1 MGPGSALA
9 DYCYEYYLNK
19 GTYVQTLKLYHTP
32 GEGIVGSIWI
42 MNDGSYKLTGQI
54 VGSDRTYKF
63 SKDHQLIG
71 FESIMEN
78 RLISSASILT
88 VFKDPSLCKPPSTSD
103 IQVEEVTSEQSS
115 VTYRYVVKSDKNTTT
130 VILLT
135 VIITLSVMCVVH
147 SVLIL
152 VISRCFRK
160 GKKLNQI
167 KKPKKI
173 PERRCDLLKYDQRLE
188 HESFL

>member
-9 DYCYEYYLNK
+9 DYCYEFYLNK

-54 VGSDRTYKF
+54 VGADRTYKF

-78 RLISSASILT
+78 RLISSASVLT
-88 VFKDPSLCKPPSTSD
+88 VFKDPSLCKPPSASD
-103 IQVEEVTSEQSS
+103 TQVEITSEQSS
-115 VTYRYVVKSDKNTTT
+115 VTYRYVVKSDNTTT

-135 VIITLSVMCVVH
+135 VIITLLVMCVVH
-147 SVLIL
+147 SALML
-152 VISRCFRK
+152 VISRCFRR
-160 GKKLNQI
+160 GKKLNKI

-173 PERRCDLLKYDQRLE
+173 PERRCDLLRYDRWLE